1 MLFAYL
7 ETLLDMFY
15 TIFGVVF
22 FFFSLTW
29 NDSNLYQ
36 GKKTMQKCNGKFR
49 SLAFVIMLATC
60 LRIYMFSFRRPNYI
74 FSCFKFRS
82 SQKCK
87 TKQTTKKSKPHL
99 LFLAAWTSTVKS
111 VIKFYSI
118 LCSIHNFFD
127 FQISLLFKTDVWE
140 NQKTTNCRYIH
151 HAGLSFQMSFSLM
164 LLGKIVWEMT
174 EKGHRTVTSLLKWN
188 RLWFAVLLHN
198 LQNLMAVN
206 EWHTNGIY
214 KFSPFCCF

>member
-1 MLFAYL
+1 
-7 ETLLDMFY
+7 
-15 TIFGVVF
+15 
-22 FFFSLTW
+22 
-29 NDSNLYQ
+29 
-36 GKKTMQKCNGKFR
+36 MQKSNGKFR

-60 LRIYMFSFRRPNYI
+60 LCIYMFSFRRPNYI

-99 LFLAAWTSTVKS
+99 LFFGRVNQYGKICHKVLLN
-111 VIKFYSI
+111 FMF
-118 LCSIHNFFD
+118 CSQFFD

-140 NQKTTNCRYIH
+140 KQKTTNCHYIH

-164 LLGKIVWEMT
+164 LLGKIVWEVT

-198 LQNLMAVN
+198 FQNLMAVN